1 MIDEKKLL
9 AFVLVTKLTAE
20 VLDIVI
26 NEHPEIIVKAIVQ
39 IVEKNPE
46 ISYEEF
52 LV

>member
-9 AFVLVTKLTAE
+9 AFVLMTKLTAE

-26 NEHPEIIVKAIVQ
+26 NDHPEIVIKTIVQ
-39 IVEKNPE
+39 VVEKNPG